1 MQTPLC
7 TWPRIISLSPI
18 QSSLERGCLSLECLI
33 LNSHS
38 EGVSFW
44 KRMLGERRIEAVMR
58 RSRLHW
64 KRRRMRERLRLEPL
78 KRGDCAAAAAGS
90 TRDETVVELDRC
102 DIKKLLEGMERE
114 GEGSSS
120 DQVDSELGTRN
131 RELRSRDHA
140 GRKKFGAKR
149 RPKTLAT
156 EVTEYISYHNRL

>member
-1 MQTPLC
+1 MGHLSWQPFSLC
-7 TWPRIISLSPI
+7 TWPRIISLSPF

-78 KRGDCAAAAAGS
+78 KRCHCAVAGS

-102 DIKKLLEGMERE
+102 DMKKLLEGMERE
-114 GEGSSS
+114 GNGGRG
-120 DQVDSELGTRN
+120 DQAGSELGK
-131 RELRSRDHA
+131 
-140 GRKKFGAKR
+140 RKKEIEDRDNTGSVKSGAN
-149 RPKTLAT
+149 RPRTLAT
-156 EVTEYISYHNRL
+156 KVTEYIS

>member
-1 MQTPLC
+1 M
-7 TWPRIISLSPI
+7 
-18 QSSLERGCLSLECLI
+18 
-33 LNSHS
+33 
-38 EGVSFW
+38 
-44 KRMLGERRIEAVMR
+44 GERRIEAVMR

-78 KRGDCAAAAAGS
+78 KRGDCAAAAGS

-114 GEGSSS
+114 GEGGGSRS
-120 DQVDSELGTRN
+120 DQVDSELSTRN